1 MKNAEVNRFETVSQA
16 FLGNIIFDN
25 ELYEVLKQKGPYDI
39 VFANIVPN
47 VINAILPYLYGLASD
62 NAYVICSGI
71 IEEREEEVI
80 ENMRRSGLKDVLS
93 ERMNGW
99 VVLTGRK

>member
-1 MKNAEVNRFETVSQA
+1 QA
-16 FLGNIIFDN
+16 FLGNLIYDKQ
-25 ELYEVLKQKGPYDI
+25 LYELLKQKGPFDVI
-39 VFANIVPN
+39 FVNIVPD
-47 VINAILPYLYGLASD
+47 VINAMLPYLYNLTSD

-71 IEEREEEVI
+71 IEEREQEVMK
-80 ENMRRSGLKDVLS
+80 NMKSCGLIDISS